1 MSAIAR
7 LSEAWHRLP
16 PNARGMLYMTVSSA
30 TFAVHDASAKLLG
43 QHYSV
48 YQITFMRFSTALV
61 LFLPFVWWR
70 GWRTIGTKLPWVQ
83 GTRAALTVFAQMLAY
98 FALSHMLLA
107 HVTAIAFTRPLFVT
121 LLAVFILTEKPG
133 WRRWAA
139 TLIGFGG
146 VILIVNPGAHAGFA
160 GLGWPTLSAIL
171 SSLLFATVGV
181 AVRRYSGSEHPNA
194 WMFYYMLAGV
204 IMSAPGAWLTWQTP
218 VPHDVAIAVL
228 LSAIAIVAQAAF
240 IMAFTVGEASA
251 VGPVDYTRLVYATI
265 FGWFI
270 FQELPG
276 ATTWAGAAIIVAA
289 SYYVAQH
296 EARGRRK

>member
-1 MSAIAR
+1 MSALASIKD
-7 LSEAWHRLP
+7 SWKRLP
-16 PNARGMLYMTVSSA
+16 HNARGMLWMTVSSA

-43 QHYSV
+43 QHFSV

-61 LFLPFVWWR
+61 LFLPFVWWI

-83 GTRAALTVFAQMLAY
+83 GTRAALTVCAQMLAY
-98 FALSHMLLA
+98 FALAHMLLA

-121 LLAVFILTEKPG
+121 LMAVFILTEKPG

-139 TLIGFGG
+139 TVVGFGG
-146 VILIVNPGAHAGFA
+146 MLLMVNPGAGVGFA
-160 GLGWPTLSAIL
+160 GLGWPMLAAMM
-171 SSLLFATVGV
+171 SSMLFATVGV

-194 WMFYYMLAGV
+194 WMFYYMVAGV
-204 IMSAPGAWLTWQTP
+204 IMSSPGAWLTWQTP
-218 VPHDVAIAVL
+218 NLHEVMIAIM
-228 LSAIAIVAQAAF
+228 LSAIAIIAQACF
-240 IMAFTVGEASA
+240 ILAFTVGEASA

-270 FQELPG
+270 FQELPQ
-276 ATTWAGAAIIVAA
+276 TMTWVGAAIIVAA

-296 EARGRRK
+296 EARSKRR